1 MSFIIQVVV
10 VVIFFKLIVIYV
22 SYSWNYVTQPLC
34 IHTKII

>member
-1 MSFIIQVVV
+1 MSFIIQVVVV

-22 SYSWNYVTQPLC
+22 SYVTQPLC